1 MYVSVL
7 RDATRAIKR
16 GLIGVSAASV
26 LLLSQSPPPAYAAT
40 VAKAAAPSLMQAE
53 AKKLLPPLEQRV
65 PSNPLVVKPA
75 ERIGKYGGSMRS
87 FISGAGDESWLRTFV
102 GYDYLMRWTP
112 DVSTIIPNIAA
123 SLSSS
128 DDSRIHTFK
137 LREGMKWSDG
147 QPFTAQDILFWWEDV
162 AQNEKLPADFK
173 PRAVQ
178 GAGKLKV
185 EAIDDYTVR
194 FTFEKPHG
202 LFPQMLATMDGEY
215 ITRFP
220 KHYLKQFLPK
230 YNPDADKLAKQRNFP
245 DSAAMFE
252 QMSNVWLNPD
262 RPTLFAWKVVQPLSD
277 TRRVILERN
286 PYYWKI
292 DPEGNQ
298 LPYLDRVTFEVV
310 GDKEVMLLKTL
321 SGEVDYLPR
330 YINTFP
336 NRAVLVD
343 NEKAG
348 NYRLIEYPRSD
359 HNYMVISFNQT
370 SENPTLRQLFRNRD
384 FRVGMSYAI
393 NRQDIIDIVY
403 VSQGEPYQA
412 APRPESDLFNEK
424 LAKQYTEFDQAKANE
439 YLDKAGLTKR
449 NAQGI
454 RLLPNG
460 EPATFV
466 MTVREDR
473 QPMVDAMELIARQ
486 WREVGIDVKNRVVE
500 KSMQRNLRNTNQHE
514 ALVDEGESGL
524 IDAIITPRAWLPI
537 DNSAAWGMKW
547 FDYVRGNGGE
557 EPPEN
562 IKRTLALYDKLL
574 ATSSIDEQK
583 KIFGQMMDQAA
594 ENFVNIGIAAP
605 LAGYGVVS
613 NKLRN
618 VPSRLFGG
626 WAFADTGPSNPEQY
640 FLQD

>member
-1 MYVSVL
+1 MYYIDLSSIE
-7 RDATRAIKR
+7 RATRQ
-16 GLIGVSAASV
+16 LMTGVIAAGVLTLFLPYPPAFAASNAKTSAPILETSAAGEV
-26 LLLSQSPPPAYAAT
+26 
-40 VAKAAAPSLMQAE
+40 
-53 AKKLLPPLEQRV
+53 LPPLDQRV
-65 PSNPLVVKPA
+65 PKEPLVVPT
-75 ERIGKYGGSMRS
+75 EHIGTYGGTMRS
-87 FISGAGDESWLRTFV
+87 LISGAGDKSWLRTFI

-112 DVSTIIPNIAA
+112 SVDKIIPNVAL
-123 SLSSS
+123 SLTSS
-128 DDSRIHTFK
+128 DDSRVHTFK

-147 QPFTAQDILFWWEDV
+147 APFTAQDILFWWNDI
-162 AQNEKLPADFK
+162 AQNEKLPADFR

-178 GAGKLKV
+178 GAGKLTV
-185 EAIDDYTVR
+185 EALDDYTVR

-220 KHYLKQFLPK
+220 AHYLKRFMPK
-230 YNPDADKLAKQRNFP
+230 YNPDAEKLAKAGNFP
-245 DSAAMFE
+245 DWAAMVE
-252 QMSNVWLNPD
+252 KKSNAWLNPEK
-262 RPTLFAWKVVQPLSD
+262 PTLYAWKVVQPLSD
-277 TRRVILERN
+277 TRRVIFERN

-292 DPEGNQ
+292 DSAGNQ
-298 LPYLDRVTFEVV
+298 LPYLDRMSFEVV

-348 NYRLIEYPRSD
+348 KYHLVKYPRSD
-359 HNYMVISFNQT
+359 HNYMVISFNLT
-370 SENPTLRQLFRNRD
+370 SPNPVLRELFNNRD

-393 NRQDIIDIVY
+393 NRPEIIDLVY
-403 VSQGEPYQA
+403 VSQGEPFQA
-412 APRPESDLFNEK
+412 APRPESALYNER
-424 LAKQYTEFDQAKANE
+424 LAKQYTEFDQKLANE

-449 NAQGI
+449 NSDGI

-460 EPATFV
+460 QPATFV

-473 QPMVDAMELIARQ
+473 QPMVDAMEIIVRQ
-486 WREVGIDVKNRVVE
+486 WREVGVDVKNRVVE
-500 KSMQRNLRNTNQHE
+500 KSMQRNLRNTNQHD

-537 DNSAAWGMKW
+537 DNSAAWGMAW
-547 FDYVRGNGGE
+547 FDWVRGNGGE
-557 EPPEN
+557 EPPAN
-562 IKRTLALYDKLL
+562 IKKALGLYDQLRS
-574 ATSSIDEQK
+574 TSSLEAQE

-605 LAGYGVVS
+605 LAGYGVVA
-613 NKLRN
+613 NRLQN
-618 VPSRLFGG
+618 VPGTMFGG
-626 WAFADTGPSNPEQY
+626 WAFSDTGPSNPEQY
-640 FLQD
+640 FLKQ